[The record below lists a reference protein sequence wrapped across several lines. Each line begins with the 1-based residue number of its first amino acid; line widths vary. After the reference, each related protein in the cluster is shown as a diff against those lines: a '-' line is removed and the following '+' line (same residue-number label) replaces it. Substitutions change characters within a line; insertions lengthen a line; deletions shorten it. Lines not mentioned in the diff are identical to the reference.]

1 MTRKNTQNDDIMVG
15 FGSNVKAMGDGRIG
29 GHLVLWGN
37 PEQKDFYRDYFTAE
51 TYLGPADGDGRD
63 VTINHRIALKT
74 GNAETDSALKSYT
87 DTIFKPGGL
96 KTSRDELGIFGEVIC
111 DLSDQYDAMVYKLA
125 EQGKLKFSAG
135 APSHMI
141 ERAADGRLKMFVI
154 SEAALTPIPAEPRMV
169 TSRVM
174 PLKAYVEFLNPVPS
188 RQGHNIQGVKKMN
201 ILDAIQK
208 LVPGPLSPEQT
219 DAIATLLGL
228 AGVEVGEVGDTAG
241 DTGEMGD
248 PNAMPDMNTQPDAS
262 AAPIKSISVEQLVG
276 RLKGMGYAIQLPGQ
290 AAPSPE
296 RKPAAV
302 RPPLPFGNEQP
313 NEEDKATKSLEAL
326 YITRFGEEDSAK
338 KAILAGVIGD
348 DYRQRIFEQNQAFN
362 KYLRGGEGALSGS
375 ERKSLRQQIFPLNE
389 IQRLVREGMDIS
401 SIKATQVEAQGD
413 LGGFAV
419 PPNFQSEIVTRLPG
433 RTAVRGGGAQVIT
446 LANSNSVEIPVYD
459 GGDTRYVGNLRG
471 QWGTETQAPT
481 EQNAK
486 LKLETVTAHVYTYK
500 VPMSMSIVEDASNL
514 VSLVQQDMADTM
526 TIDEDDVFLVG
537 DGVGKPLGILPG
549 GVNGLTLAEVKSGA
563 ADTVLASGIK
573 ALKRGVASQYRQDA
587 VWVGNSDTFGLIETL
602 TTAGGGLVYAFPDLS
617 DTGELL
623 GRKTFESEALV
634 DVATNT
640 YPLIFAVMR
649 GYVIV
654 ERLGMSIERF
664 HDSYT
669 GVNKVEYHLR
679 RRLGGRVNRPW
690 LFAVQKIA
698 A

>member
-1 MTRKNTQNDDIMVG
+1 MKNTKDDILIG
-15 FGSNVKAMGDGRIG
+15 FGSNVKALGDGRIG
-29 GHLVLWGN
+29 GHLVLWGS
-37 PEQKDFYRDYFTAE
+37 PQQRDFYRDYFTAE

-96 KTSRDELGIFGEVIC
+96 KTSRDDLGIFGEVIC

-141 ERAADGRLKMFVI
+141 ERDTDGRLKMFII

-188 RQGHNIQGVKKMN
+188 RQGHNTQGVKKMN

-228 AGVEVGEVGDTAG
+228 AGVEVGEVGDTSG
-241 DTGEMGD
+241 DAGEMGD
-248 PNAMPDMNTQPDAS
+248 MNQMPDMNTQPDAN
-262 AAPIKSISVEQLVG
+262 AAPIKSIRVEELVG
-276 RLKGMGYAIQLPGQ
+276 RLKGLGYSVQLPGQ
-290 AAPSPE
+290 SAPAPE
-296 RKPAAV
+296 RKSAVV

-313 NEEDKATKSLEAL
+313 TEADKATKSLDAL
-326 YITRFGEEDSAK
+326 YVTRFGEEDSAK
-338 KAILAGVIGD
+338 KAILSDVIGD

-362 KYLRGGEGALSGS
+362 KYLRGGEGALSGG

-419 PPNFQSEIVTRLPG
+419 PPNFQSEIVSRLPG
-433 RTAVRGGGAQVIT
+433 HTAVRGGGAQVIT

-481 EQNAK
+481 EQSAK

-500 VPMSMSIVEDASNL
+500 VPMSMSIVEDAYNL

-549 GVNGLTLAEVKSGA
+549 GVNGMTLTEVKSGA
-563 ADTVLASGIK
+563 AAAVLASGIK
-573 ALKRGVASQYRQDA
+573 GLKRGVASQYRQDA
-587 VWVGNSDTFGLIETL
+587 VWVGNSDTFGAIEAL
-602 TTAGGGLVYAFPDLS
+602 TVAGGGLQYAFPDLS

-634 DVATNT
+634 DIAANT

-664 HDSYT
+664 HDSGT
-669 GVNKVEYHLR
+669 GINKVEYHLR